1 METFGLSAAGVERT
15 PRPNRHAGSSARS
28 AMLGMRWDE
37 AVDVAYVGS
46 GAGLAAAIVAV
57 DAGEMAFVPDS
68 GSSTTG
74 IDGRLGV
81 NVPDAENRY
90 TPENGVERKQQPS
103 RGRRPGVV
111 SPGVDRLSKRDATRR
126 FAVGAV
132 CSSRRGRHRRWQ
144 KDWSQAVADLS
155 SANGGAAP
163 ARFKGRNI
171 VGAQADRRPQARVPN
186 PWLPAGRVP
195 STLGEL

>member
-1 METFGLSAAGVERT
+1 
-15 PRPNRHAGSSARS
+15 
-28 AMLGMRWDE
+28 
-37 AVDVAYVGS
+37 
-46 GAGLAAAIVAV
+46 
-57 DAGEMAFVPDS
+57 
-68 GSSTTG
+68 
-74 IDGRLGV
+74 V
-81 NVPDAENRY
+81 NVPDAETNEYLDAVAENHAPFTRCRRDLDVPTGVGDDPLADWIVPCRPNGGQNFHPLNRPIALQ
-90 TPENGVERKQQPS
+90 TPPARSRTIVSRQKTGAERKHRPN

-132 CSSRRGRHRRWQ
+132 CFSRRGRHLRWQ
-144 KDWSQAVADLS
+144 NDWSQAVADLS

-163 ARFKGRNI
+163 ARFEGRNI

-195 STLGEL
+195 STLGER